1 MQGGPRGL
9 DRTPGTQADLRPL
22 VWEEL
27 GHCSVGQSSPPSGK
41 PPPCRQLPG
50 LRTMQEQMVERPL

>member
-1 MQGGPRGL
+1 MGNSEAQLEAQEGL
-9 DRTPGTQADLRPL
+9 GMPGSFL
-22 VWEEL
+22 EE
-27 GHCSVGQSSPPSGK
+27 GPSGK